1 MMEKFIFD
9 FSHFSADRN
18 NDDIEALQ
26 RVRDQSITLGISS
39 TRHFHTGDETPPPS
53 PAEFGLANDQRSPL
67 ENVNNKVPPTAV
79 AENSDLT
86 HQFDN
91 SQGEFANFVFHLPE
105 ASLYQPVDR
114 CKSLI

>member
-1 MMEKFIFD
+1 MFL
-9 FSHFSADRN
+9 ADRT

-39 TRHFHTGDETPPPS
+39 TKHSLTGNETPPPS
-53 PAEFGLANDQRSPL
+53 PAEFGLLNDQRSPL
-67 ENVNNKVPPTAV
+67 ESTNNKVPPTAE

-91 SQGEFANFVFHLPE
+91 SQGEFDF
-105 ASLYQPVDR
+105 
-114 CKSLI
+114 